1 MDINKTLR
9 QAVLAAIPARYENLT
24 ALAKDAGVS
33 QGTLNLFVNEKRE
46 SMQWDTAWKILEKLE
61 YSLVD
66 NNAVDPY
73 EYIPKVKA
81 KAGAGSSLITSGE
94 IVGHYPFRRDFLSTA
109 HICANHAV
117 MLDVLGS
124 SMEPLIRDKDTI
136 LVDESK
142 TTLKDGEIFLVG
154 LEEELLVKRVQKTLR
169 GWILRSENKEVSDIP
184 VEGAELDQ
192 FRVYGQ
198 VRWFGRVL

>member
-1 MDINKTLR
+1 MDINKILR
-9 QAVLAAIPARYENLT
+9 DAIKAAIPSRYENLT

-33 QGTLNLFVNEKRE
+33 QGSLNLFVNEKRE
-46 SMQWDTAWKILEKLE
+46 SMQWDTAWRILDKLE
-61 YSLVD
+61 YKLVD
-66 NNAVDPY
+66 NNAIDPY

-81 KAGAGSSLITSGE
+81 KAGAGSSLLTSGE
-94 IVGHYPFRRDFLSTA
+94 VIGHYAFRRDFLKNA
-109 HICANHAV
+109 HVCAKYAV

-136 LVDESK
+136 LVDESR

-154 LEEELLVKRVQKTLR
+154 LGEELLVKRVQKTLR
-169 GWILRSENKEVSDIP
+169 GWILSSENKDFSDIP
-184 VEGAELDQ
+184 VEYAELEQ